1 MSTKSS
7 YLTSPIGEIQ
17 FMALAKPVKKYI
29 GNDAPLVYTIRL
41 KFDGSTNEGKAWKKE
56 IEKINPNLIGTKH
69 TNSSTEFTVRAS
81 TKFEVKVTDSKG
93 NELEEAPMFFGD
105 SKGTAKMVVEPWTGN
120 SMGGSINLAA
130 VVIDTLDNSTSGG
143 DRESKLDALK
153 ATLAQATK

>member
-29 GNDAPLVYTIRL
+29 GDDAPLVYTIRL